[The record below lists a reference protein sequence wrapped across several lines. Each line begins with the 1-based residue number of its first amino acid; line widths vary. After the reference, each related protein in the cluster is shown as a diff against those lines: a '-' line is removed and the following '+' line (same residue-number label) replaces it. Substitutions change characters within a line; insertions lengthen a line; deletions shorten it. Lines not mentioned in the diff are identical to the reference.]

1 MTVTSLAAAIA
12 EAKQH
17 KRWHKEGKKK
27 MTMMTRMIMMMMTTT
42 LTTTGTET
50 QRRRRI
56 MMIITLICSS
66 ISSSSSSRRWCWWF
80 WQRDNN
86 DEEVEAEAEDNNKDG
101 CCRDKRLIQIHTR
114 NKIEVIIYIE
124 GTKQDKDDKRQGEGK
139 EVTHSFCK
147 KETYILSCC
156 TQLGTVHTLYPW
168 IGTSSNTIQER
179 RQIFIGIIIICMVP
193 IRLYIIHCTQHTI
206 LIATSSQMDN
216 HEWLL
221 HCYPC
226 TKSSLPT
233 WNYFIAQSIASP
245 NCIHHSRTQ

>member
-1 MTVTSLAAAIA
+1 MTVTSLAVAIA

-27 MTMMTRMIMMMMTTT
+27 MTTTTRMIRMMMTTT

-80 WQRDNN
+80 WRRDNN
-86 DEEVEAEAEDNNKDG
+86 DEEAEAEDNNKDG
-101 CCRDKRLIQIHTR
+101 CCRDERLIQIHTR
-114 NKIEVIIYIE
+114 NKMEVIIYIE

-139 EVTHSFCK
+139 EGTHSFCK

-156 TQLGTVHTLYPW
+156 TQLGTVHKLYPW

-179 RQIFIGIIIICMVP
+179 RQI
-193 IRLYIIHCTQHTI
+193 
-206 LIATSSQMDN
+206 
-216 HEWLL
+216 
-221 HCYPC
+221 
-226 TKSSLPT
+226 
-233 WNYFIAQSIASP
+233 
-245 NCIHHSRTQ
+245 